1 MNVNYK
7 KCLLVGALSI
17 GMTLS
22 SFGQIIEDGTYQ
34 IFNSVHS
41 EMMMIDENDSN
52 KAKMTAPNEND
63 DFQLWMFTHQ
73 GDDVYIIEN
82 VGANSTLG
90 INDGWCGVF
99 GDVRAG
105 FSNADAN
112 VEFKVVAAET
122 EGTYVF
128 EIAFTECNFGSV
140 NDPVKAFDIQDGA
153 QGANIQTFDVDA
165 SNPNQQFQIGEPGTL
180 SNDSFTAVPEFD
192 LFFNKQNRTL
202 NLKSNDNISQ
212 VEVYDLNGRTITS
225 ISNINQQEVS
235 IDLTVAQTGLYLVK
249 YSINNKAYF
258 SKTAIN

>member
-7 KCLLVGALSI
+7 KHLLVGALSI
-17 GMTLS
+17 SMTIS
-22 SFGQIIEDGTYQ
+22 SFAQIIENGTYQ

-41 EMMMIDENDSN
+41 EMMMVDESDSN
-52 KAKMTAPNEND
+52 KAKMTTPNEND
-63 DFQLWMFTHQ
+63 DFQLWTFTHQ

-82 VGANSTLG
+82 VGSNSTLG

-105 FSNADAN
+105 FANTDEN
-112 VEFKVVAAET
+112 VEFKIVPAET
-122 EGTYVF
+122 TGTYVIQ
-128 EIAFTECNFGSV
+128 IAFTECNFGSV
-140 NDPVKAFDIQDGA
+140 NDPIKAFDIQDGA

-192 LFFNKQNRTL
+192 LFFNKQDRSL

-212 VEVYDLNGRTITS
+212 VEVYDLNGRTIKS
-225 ISNINQQEVS
+225 IRNINQLEVS
-235 IDLTVAQTGLYLVK
+235 IDLTVAQSGLYLVK
-249 YSINNKAYF
+249 YSINNKVYF
-258 SKTAIN
+258 SKTAID